1 MKKAIYIILI
11 TFNIILLILLSLQ
24 DLNLQNKVCAG
35 QKKLTTLSSI
45 NQNCNKQKSFNYTK
59 DIEDFIK
66 DNKVYIKDLETIPSR
81 KIVSIEIGTNG
92 NLDDIDKLLKQIKL
106 KPSFENFTKIV
117 IKKSD
122 ENILNADISIEF
134 AESR

>member
-11 TFNIILLILLSLQ
+11 IFNIILLILLSMQ
-24 DLNLQNKVCAG
+24 DLNLRNKVCAG
-35 QKKLTTLSSI
+35 QKKLTTLSNI

-66 DNKVYIKDLETIPSR
+66 DDKVYIKDLETIPSR

-106 KPSFENFTKIV
+106 KPSFENFTKVV
-117 IKKSD
+117 IRKSD